1 MASDAQSSPSDTAAD
16 TTDAVTGD
24 APETPTGS
32 PSVISADVV
41 VIGGGPVGENVAQYA
56 IEGTDLTA
64 VLIEGELLGGECSYY
79 ACMPSKALLRP
90 LSVADAAAHL
100 EGISTPEVDRD
111 ALLARRDIW
120 VSHYDDTGQVQWAE
134 GAGMQVVRG
143 HGRLV
148 GEREVRVEGPDGG
161 EPTLVR
167 ATRAVVIATGSQAV
181 IPEPLRALQPWTS
194 RDATGVQD
202 VPDELLI
209 VGGGVVAVEAATWM
223 AALGSHVT
231 LLVRGAGLLTGF
243 EPFAGEHVLEALRDL
258 GVTVQLGTSVLSGS
272 RTDAR
277 DAVLGRI
284 HGGRVTLQVKDAQG
298 PREISGDEVL
308 VATGRTPRLA
318 DVGLESLGLSAE
330 DVTGAEH
337 PRTDSSVGDDS
348 ADDSSGSTALPSW
361 LHAVGDASGD
371 APLTH
376 WGKYRARV
384 IGQAIRAGSTGGHL
398 EPVPEVVPVPQVVF
412 TDPQVTSAGLTEE
425 AAREAGHDVVT
436 AQVPFGGSA
445 GSALLRDDVTGT
457 AQLVVD
463 RTTRTLVG
471 ATFVGPEASELI
483 HAATIAIVGQVPVH
497 VLRHAVP
504 SYPTSSELWLRL
516 LEELPQELRAG

>member
-1 MASDAQSSPSDTAAD
+1 M
-16 TTDAVTGD
+16 
-24 APETPTGS
+24 
-32 PSVISADVV
+32 
-41 VIGGGPVGENVAQYA
+41 
-56 IEGTDLTA
+56 
-64 VLIEGELLGGECSYY
+64 
-79 ACMPSKALLRP
+79 
-90 LSVADAAAHL
+90 
-100 EGISTPEVDRD
+100 
-111 ALLARRDIW
+111 
-120 VSHYDDTGQVQWAE
+120 
-134 GAGMQVVRG
+134 
-143 HGRLV
+143 
-148 GEREVRVEGPDGG
+148 
-161 EPTLVR
+161 
-167 ATRAVVIATGSQAV
+167 
-181 IPEPLRALQPWTS
+181 
-194 RDATGVQD
+194 
-202 VPDELLI
+202 
-209 VGGGVVAVEAATWM
+209 
-223 AALGSHVT
+223 
-231 LLVRGAGLLTGF
+231 
-243 EPFAGEHVLEALRDL
+243 
-258 GVTVQLGTSVLSGS
+258 
-272 RTDAR
+272 
-277 DAVLGRI
+277 
-284 HGGRVTLQVKDAQG
+284 
-298 PREISGDEVL
+298 
-308 VATGRTPRLA
+308 
-318 DVGLESLGLSAE
+318 GLESLGLSAE

-337 PRTDSSVGDDS
+337 PRTDGSAGDDS

-412 TDPQVTSAGLTEE
+412 SDPQVTSAGLTEE

-516 LEELPQELRAG
+516 LEELPEELRAG